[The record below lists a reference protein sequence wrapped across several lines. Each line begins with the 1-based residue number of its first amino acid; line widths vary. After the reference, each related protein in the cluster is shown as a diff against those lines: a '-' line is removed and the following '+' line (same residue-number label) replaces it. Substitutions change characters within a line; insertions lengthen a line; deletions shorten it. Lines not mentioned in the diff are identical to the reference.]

1 MFLLRLFGRS
11 LSPQSRSCVN
21 TSFERLVYPYVCNNS
36 KTPTRRIRRSA
47 PKARQSKIICSVVSI
62 PSMIGHIRFTESAKF
77 LLVEGSRSHGPLR
90 CQNCQIF
97 GYSNNLSEN
106 SRTFGVGKDKGFE
119 ISRKIFELF
128 FFFFFIS
135 PLKNSIK
142 NNTNLQNSVPPKAG
156 KDTESSSPHFEW
168 HLQIF
173 NHIVLKVQTSL
184 APNNAKTS
192 SVSVLKTKKKK
203 KKKKIFFFFFF
214 FLSLNLPPPP

>member
-1 MFLLRLFGRS
+1 MS
-11 LSPQSRSCVN
+11 LVP
-21 TSFERLVYPYVCNNS
+21 EEGG
-36 KTPTRRIRRSA
+36 TPFFII
-47 PKARQSKIICSVVSI
+47 KA
-62 PSMIGHIRFTESAKF
+62 F
-77 LLVEGSRSHGPLR
+77 
-90 CQNCQIF
+90 
-97 GYSNNLSEN
+97 
-106 SRTFGVGKDKGFE
+106 
-119 ISRKIFELF
+119 F

-203 KKKKIFFFFFF
+203 KISFFFFFF
-214 FLSLNLPPPP
+214 FFFFPARSIYDFVIWHQPSLKNIQS

>member
-1 MFLLRLFGRS
+1 MTAVRS
-11 LSPQSRSCVN
+11 KYLQN
-21 TSFERLVYPYVCNNS
+21 HER
-36 KTPTRRIRRSA
+36 
-47 PKARQSKIICSVVSI
+47 
-62 PSMIGHIRFTESAKF
+62 GDE
-77 LLVEGSRSHGPLR
+77 
-90 CQNCQIF
+90 IF
-97 GYSNNLSEN
+97 
-106 SRTFGVGKDKGFE
+106 F
-119 ISRKIFELF
+119 IFF

-214 FLSLNLPPPP
+214 LFSG